1 MRRGTWGSFGRL
13 VRERFRALAPVL
25 LAGFALGGC
34 ATAPHADFAQ
44 LYSQRAGVTQ
54 RPPLIVIPGVMGSRL
69 VRADGG
75 REVWPGRIPA
85 LLTGRSFRA
94 LSVPLL
100 DPDPVADPSALTP
113 GGIFDEV
120 GGHSFYA
127 DLVRA
132 LEDYGHY
139 RCRPPEAI
147 DAATDCVLFSWD
159 WRQDFVAAARRLE
172 GVVERLRQ
180 VRLDPELRVD
190 VIAHSAGGLVA
201 RYYVRYG
208 GRDVLDAEVPPP
220 PDPDGHGIDRLILIG
235 TPNFGSIAAVQQA
248 MFGKRFPLGLAGPEV
263 LATFPGLPE
272 LFPHPRLDWMI
283 EADGLPAAIDLF
295 AIATWRDNRVGIFAP
310 RVRQRLHRRLREDAE
325 VDRYLRA
332 VETSFERSLR
342 RGERFQRALAIP
354 LERTDVGFY
363 VFGSGCI
370 ATPARCLVEREGG
383 ELLLR
388 SRPGQIRHPLP
399 GVDYRAR
406 MFEPGDGSVTKS
418 SLLGLPSLV
427 DGRPGPAVF
436 PVTAAV
442 FICAPHESMSSNPT
456 FLDNL
461 LHVLLYRNLRPAD
474 SAVPRAAPG
483 TPSHPETGLLIPKE
497 KP

>member
-1 MRRGTWGSFGRL
+1 
-13 VRERFRALAPVL
+13 
-25 LAGFALGGC
+25 
-34 ATAPHADFAQ
+34 
-44 LYSQRAGVTQ
+44 
-54 RPPLIVIPGVMGSRL
+54 MGSRL
-69 VRADGG
+69 VRVDSG
-75 REVWPGRIPA
+75 REVWPGRLSA
-85 LLTGRSFRA
+85 LVTGRSFRA
-94 LSVPLL
+94 LSLPVL
-100 DPDPVADPSALTP
+100 DPDPVADRPALTP
-113 GGIFDEV
+113 GGIFDEL
-120 GGHSFYA
+120 GGHAFYS

-132 LEDYGHY
+132 LGDYGHY
-139 RCRPPEAI
+139 RCEPPESI
-147 DAATDCVLFSWD
+147 DAATDCVLLSWD
-159 WRQDFVAAARRLE
+159 WRLDFVEAARQLE

-220 PDPDGHGIDRLILIG
+220 PDSGGHGIDRLVLIG

-248 MFGKRFPLGLAGPEV
+248 MFGKSFPLGLAGTEV

-295 AIATWRDNRVGIFAP
+295 AIATWRDNQVGIFAP
-310 RVRQRLHRRLREDAE
+310 AARQRLRDRLRDDAE

-332 VETSFERSLR
+332 AAASFERALR

-383 ELLLR
+383 ALALR
-388 SRPGQIRHPLP
+388 SRPEEISHPLP
-399 GVDYRAR
+399 GIDYAAR
-406 MFEPGDGSVTKS
+406 MLEPGDGSVTKS

-436 PVTAAV
+436 PITAAV
-442 FICAPHESMSSNPT
+442 FICAPHESMSSDPT

-461 LHVLLYRNLRPAD
+461 LHVLLYRGPRPVAF
-474 SAVPRAAPG
+474 AVPGAG
-483 TPSHPETGLLIPKE
+483 V
-497 KP
+497 

>member
-1 MRRGTWGSFGRL
+1 MRCEAWEDFGRL
-13 VRERFRALAPVL
+13 VRGRFRALAPVL
-25 LAGFALGGC
+25 LAGAALAGC
-34 ATAPHADFAQ
+34 AAMPHADFSH
-44 LYSQRAGVTQ
+44 LYSQRAGVAR

-69 VRADGG
+69 VQWKGG

-85 LLTGRSFRA
+85 LLTGRSFCA

-100 DPDPVADPSALTP
+100 DPDPVADPAALTP

-120 GGHSFYA
+120 GGHSFYS

-132 LEDYGHY
+132 LEDFGHY
-139 RCRPPEAI
+139 QCAPPEAI

-159 WRQDFVAAARRLE
+159 WRLDFVEAARRLE
-172 GVVERLRQ
+172 GVVERIRQ

-201 RYYVRYG
+201 RYYLRYG
-208 GRDVLDAEVPPP
+208 GRDVLDAEVPAP
-220 PDPDGHGIDRLILIG
+220 PDLDGHGIDRLILIG

-248 MFGKRFPLGLAGPEV
+248 MFGKTFPLGLAGPEV

-310 RVRQRLHRRLREDAE
+310 AARLRLRDRLRDDAE

-332 VETSFERSLR
+332 AETSFAASLR

-354 LERTDVGFY
+354 LEQTDVGFY

-383 ELLLR
+383 ALALR
-388 SRPGQIRHPLP
+388 SRPEDIRHPLP
-399 GVDYRAR
+399 GIDYSAR
-406 MFEPGDGSVTKS
+406 MLEPGDGSVTKS

-442 FICAPHESMSSNPT
+442 FICAPHESLSSNPT

-461 LHVLLYRNLRPAD
+461 LHVLLYRGPRPQAP
-474 SAVPRAAPG
+474 AVPEAAPG
-483 TPSHPETGLLIPKE
+483 TPFTPRPDF
-497 KP
+497 